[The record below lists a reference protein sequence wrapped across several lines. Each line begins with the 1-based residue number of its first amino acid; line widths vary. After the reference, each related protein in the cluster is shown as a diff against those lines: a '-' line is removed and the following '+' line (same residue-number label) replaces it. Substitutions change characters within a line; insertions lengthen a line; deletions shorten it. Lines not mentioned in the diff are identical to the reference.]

1 MALPRPR
8 KFQPQ
13 LAGKPL
19 ATRSLPYPISCE
31 RGGRK
36 EEEEEKKKEAGGRNR
51 MLDDRDSRD
60 AHYQRSVLVA
70 RFNTVFIRQ
79 VHDLVPPTTS
89 ASMKRARNRTR
100 GGRGGGREGGGG
112 GYARSIKKDEDKK
125 KERKRGRRKE
135 RKKEREKRRERIHRK
150 SFVLPGCPAIHAS
163 QCTGCVQIRV
173 FVWEPDC
180 GVKYTMTL
188 NRAQRCIP
196 RASARALC
204 ETRWSAFVPGRQ

>member
-1 MALPRPR
+1 
-8 KFQPQ
+8 
-13 LAGKPL
+13 
-19 ATRSLPYPISCE
+19 
-31 RGGRK
+31 
-36 EEEEEKKKEAGGRNR
+36 

-125 KERKRGRRKE
+125 KERKKERGGGEKKE
-135 RKKEREKRRERIHRK
+135 RKKGKKGENV
-150 SFVLPGCPAIHAS
+150 F
-163 QCTGCVQIRV
+163 TGSRSCSLGAPR
-173 FVWEPDC
+173 
-180 GVKYTMTL
+180 YTRH
-188 NRAQRCIP
+188 NAQD
-196 RASARALC
+196 
-204 ETRWSAFVPGRQ
+204 VYK